1 MKTTSTGNNDRTIAR
16 LEEQGVNV
24 KYPLIMLQSG
34 VQDIWVVYKRIISFS
49 KYILRK

>member
-24 KYPLIMLQSG
+24 NDPLMMLQSG
-34 VQDIWVVYKRIISFS
+34 TPDIWVVYIRIISFS